1 MTSDQQ
7 KTIDDLKAE
16 GFQRIRNYHDMV
28 LMTKGADS
36 RLVRQDGSQRRAQP
50 SFEKERV

>member
-1 MTSDQQ
+1 MTPDQQ

-16 GFQRIRNYHDMV
+16 GFQRVRNYHDMV

-36 RLVRQDGSQRRAQP
+36 RLVRQDGSQRRPQP
-50 SFEKERV
+50 VFQRERV